1 MAGKDYYAILGIKR
15 GASDKE
21 IRQAYRRL
29 ARKYHP
35 DVNPGDKAAEERF
48 KEMNAAYEVISDPEK
63 RRKYDL
69 YGDQWQYADQLEEV
83 RRQGGPAWSRSGR
96 GAPFDGFDPGGLD
109 LGDLGDL
116 LGGLFS
122 GTRTHS
128 RRGEDVQHMAEVTL
142 AEAYHGTKR
151 GLHIQGE
158 EPCATC
164 GGSGKLVGAVCH
176 VCHGS
181 GLIMRPRRL
190 EVKIPPGVSDGS
202 RVRVAGEGP
211 RPSGRGGGSRGDLYL
226 VISVKPHERFS
237 RRGDDLLTEVEVPLV
252 DAVLGGEVAVPT
264 LKGKAML
271 KIPPLTQNGRAF
283 RLAGLGMPHLAG
295 GGKGDLC
302 ARVKVLLPAELS
314 PEERELFEKLRAMQ
328 KVEPKG

>member
-15 GASDKE
+15 DASDKE

-29 ARKYHP
+29 ARKHHP
-35 DVNPGDKAAEERF
+35 DVNPGDKAAGERF
-48 KEMNAAYEVISDPEK
+48 KEINAAYEVISDPEK

-69 YGDQWQYADQLEEV
+69 YGDQWQYADQIEEA
-83 RRQGGPAWSRSGR
+83 RRQSGQTRSWSGH
-96 GAPFDGFDPGGLD
+96 GVPFGGFDQGDIGFGE
-109 LGDLGDL
+109 LGDM
-116 LGGLFS
+116 LGGLFK
-122 GTRTHS
+122 GTRPGS

-142 AEAYHGTKR
+142 AEAYRGTTR
-151 GLHIQGE
+151 VLNMQNE
-158 EPCATC
+158 EPCSTC

-176 VCHGS
+176 ICQGS
-181 GLIMRPRRL
+181 GVTMRSRRL
-190 EVKIPPGVSDGS
+190 EVKIPPGVTDGS
-202 RVRVAGEGP
+202 RVRVAGEG
-211 RPSGRGGGSRGDLYL
+211 RAGRGGGKGDLYL
-226 VISVKPHERFS
+226 VISVKPHERFT
-237 RRGDDLLTEVEVPLV
+237 RRGDELQTEVAVPLV

-302 ARVKVLLPAELS
+302 ARVKVILPAELS
-314 PEERELFEKLRAMQ
+314 PAERELFEKLRAMQ

>member
-35 DVNPGDKAAEERF
+35 DVNAGDKAAEEKF

-83 RRQGGPAWSRSGR
+83 RRQGGQARSWSGR
-96 GAPFDGFDPGGLD
+96 GAPFGGFDS
-109 LGDLGDL
+109 GDVGFGELGDL
-116 LGGLFS
+116 LGGLFK
-122 GTRTHS
+122 GTRTRS

-151 GLHIQGE
+151 VLHIQGE
-158 EPCATC
+158 EPCVTC
-164 GGSGKLVGAVCH
+164 GGSGRLVGAVCH

-202 RVRVAGEGP
+202 RVRVVGEG
-211 RPSGRGGGSRGDLYL
+211 RAGRGGSKGDLYL
-226 VISVKPHERFS
+226 VMSVKPHERFS
-237 RRGDDLLTEVEVPLV
+237 RRGDDLHTEVEVPLV

-295 GGKGDLC
+295 GGNGDLC
-302 ARVKVLLPAELS
+302 ARVKVLLPADLS
-314 PEERELFEKLRAMQ
+314 PAERELFEKLRAIQ